1 VKSLLYKIVV
11 LVGLGVLLS
20 SCGADSDKVSPGDI
34 AKDFRLDTLT
44 HKRFYLNQHKD
55 KVVVLVFWA
64 TWCTVC
70 KTELVELKS
79 LRNIPGSE
87 NLVVAG
93 ICSDPENINEVK
105 QLAKNLNIDYP
116 VLLDK
121 RQSVT
126 DRYGIS
132 SFPTTVIID
141 QKGVV
146 SFIRE
151 GYNSAIANQVKT
163 KVAGLFVSVSGE
175 SVE

>member
-1 VKSLLYKIVV
+1 MRSLLYKIVV
-11 LVGLGVLLS
+11 LVSLSVLLS
-20 SCGADSDKVSPGDI
+20 GCGKSSDKISPGDT

-55 KVVVLVFWA
+55 KVVVFVFWT
-64 TWCTVC
+64 TWCSVC
-70 KTELVELKS
+70 KAELVELKS
-79 LRNIPGSE
+79 LKNMPGSE

-105 QLAKNLNIDYP
+105 RLAKNLNIDYP

-121 RQSVT
+121 GQTVT

-132 SFPTTVIID
+132 AFPTTVIID

-146 SFIRE
+146 SFVRE
-151 GYNSAIANQVKT
+151 EYNSVIANQLKT
-163 KVAGLFVSVSGE
+163 KVASLFVSDE

>member
-1 VKSLLYKIVV
+1 MKSLLYKIAV
-11 LVGLGVLLS
+11 LVGLSILLS
-20 SCGADSDKVSPGDI
+20 SCGTDSDIIRPGDI

-55 KVVVLVFWA
+55 KVVVLVFWT
-64 TWCTVC
+64 TWCSVC
-70 KTELVELKS
+70 KTELVKLKS
-79 LRNIPGSE
+79 LKDMPGGE

-93 ICSDPENINEVK
+93 VCNDPENINDVK
-105 QLAKNLNIDYP
+105 QIARNLNIDYP

-121 RQSVT
+121 GQVVT
-126 DRYGIS
+126 DKYRIS

-141 QKGVV
+141 QKGIV

-163 KVAGLFVSVSGE
+163 KVSGLFASNEGAE
-175 SVE
+175 

>member
-1 VKSLLYKIVV
+1 MNSLLYKTAV
-11 LVGLGVLLS
+11 LVGLSILLS
-20 SCGADSDKVSPGDI
+20 GCGTDSDKISPGDI

-55 KVVVLVFWA
+55 KVVVLVFWT
-64 TWCTVC
+64 TWCSIC

-79 LRNIPGSE
+79 LKDMPAGE

-93 ICSDPENINEVK
+93 ICSDSENINDVK
-105 QLAKNLNIDYP
+105 QLAKSLNIDYP
-116 VLLDK
+116 VLLDEG
-121 RQSVT
+121 QTVT
-126 DRYGIS
+126 GRYRIS
-132 SFPTTVIID
+132 SFPTTVVID

-163 KVAGLFVSVSGE
+163 KVAGLLL
-175 SVE
+175 

>member
-1 VKSLLYKIVV
+1 VNSLLYKIAV
-11 LVGLGVLLS
+11 LVGLSVLLS
-20 SCGADSDKVSPGDI
+20 GCGTDSDKINPGDI

-55 KVVVLVFWA
+55 KVVVLVFWT
-64 TWCTVC
+64 TWCSIC

-79 LRNIPGSE
+79 LKDMTGGE

-93 ICSDPENINEVK
+93 ICSDPENINDLT
-105 QLAKNLNIDYP
+105 QLTKSLNIDYP
-116 VLLDK
+116 VLLDEG
-121 RQSVT
+121 QTVT
-126 DRYGIS
+126 GRYRIS

-146 SFIRE
+146 SFFRE

-163 KVAGLFVSVSGE
+163 KVARLFASDE

>member
-1 VKSLLYKIVV
+1 MKSLLYRIVV

-55 KVVVLVFWA
+55 KVVVLVFWT
-64 TWCTVC
+64 TWCSVC
-70 KTELVELKS
+70 KTELVELNS
-79 LRNIPGSE
+79 LRKNLPGGK

-93 ICSDPENINEVK
+93 ICSDPENINDIK
-105 QLAKNLNIDYP
+105 QFAKNLNIDYP

-121 RQSVT
+121 RRSVT
-126 DRYGIS
+126 GRYGIS

-146 SFIRE
+146 SFVRE

-163 KVAGLFVSVSGE
+163 KIAGLFVSGE

>member
-1 VKSLLYKIVV
+1 MNSLLYKIAL
-11 LVGLGVLLS
+11 LVGLSVFLS
-20 SCGADSDKVSPGDI
+20 GCGTDSDKISPGEI
-34 AKDFRLDTLT
+34 AKDFRLETLT

-55 KVVVLVFWA
+55 KVVVLVFWT
-64 TWCTVC
+64 TWCSIC

-79 LRNIPGSE
+79 LKDIPGSE

-93 ICSDPENINEVK
+93 ICSDPENINDVK
-105 QLAKNLNIDYP
+105 QLIESLGIDYP
-116 VLLDK
+116 LLLDEG
-121 RQSVT
+121 QTVT
-126 DRYGIS
+126 GGYRIS

-163 KVAGLFVSVSGE
+163 KVAGLLPL
-175 SVE
+175 

>member
-1 VKSLLYKIVV
+1 MKSSLYKIAV
-11 LVGLGVLLS
+11 LVSLSILLS
-20 SCGADSDKVSPGDI
+20 SCDTDGDKISSGDI
-34 AKDFRLDTLT
+34 AKDFRLETLT

-55 KVVVLVFWA
+55 KVVVLVFWT
-64 TWCTVC
+64 TWCNVC

-79 LRNIPGSE
+79 LKNMPGNE

-93 ICSDPENINEVK
+93 ICSDPENINDVK
-105 QLAKNLNIDYP
+105 QLAKNLKIDYP

-121 RQSVT
+121 GQVVT
-126 DRYGIS
+126 GGYKIS

-151 GYNSAIANQVKT
+151 GYDSTIANQVKT
-163 KVAGLFVSVSGE
+163 KVARLLASEE